1 MVAKSADLG
10 WGQRHHVLHYLQ
22 TPADARH
29 DMHIAI
35 NHPVP
40 EGTTVAHV
48 RSALAYLVRRHEI
61 LRTVYDLLARP
72 WPQQV
77 VQPPA
82 VPDVHV
88 AGDRPAELIK
98 RLTEEP
104 FDITKEW
111 PIRAGVIADGD
122 AVRRLHLV
130 FNHLSLDD
138 VSLGTLTAE
147 LDVVLAARIA
157 RRPIQLPPVVH
168 QPVDLARHEAT
179 LDPAQSLDH
188 WRRIAARLPKDIY
201 AGRRTGAEGSFAAS
215 FTVPSLLAIARA
227 IASEH
232 KVWPSAVHLAAY
244 AITVATYT
252 GEPRVAFRM
261 YTSQRESSGYENV
274 LGCASYPT
282 LVVIDTAGTFAE
294 VLKAAA
300 ARVEEAM
307 AYAHVPYDLV
317 IELVAQAGEP
327 RVESE
332 LNFLNY
338 APRSCRARRDRF
350 VWNAEP
356 VSWAKSGADTYFR
369 VYEWCDGT
377 TLALQ
382 AMADVMGRDDVERFL
397 RGYAELLRTGEAP
410 TFSDRPTTSVVAEV
424 ARPVPP

>member
-1 MVAKSADLG
+1 M
-10 WGQRHHVLHYLQ
+10 
-22 TPADARH
+22 
-29 DMHIAI
+29 
-35 NHPVP
+35 
-40 EGTTVAHV
+40 
-48 RSALAYLVRRHEI
+48 
-61 LRTVYDLLARP
+61 
-72 WPQQV
+72 
-77 VQPPA
+77 
-82 VPDVHV
+82 

-122 AVRRLHLV
+122 AVRRMRMV

-201 AGRRTGAEGSFAAS
+201 AGRRTGAGSPSSPPPSRCRRYWPRPGRSPAS
-215 FTVPSLLAIARA
+215 TRSGRRRCTSPRTRSLSPPTRA
-227 IASEH
+227 SRGSRSGCTPASGN
-232 KVWPSAVHLAAY
+232 P
-244 AITVATYT
+244 
-252 GEPRVAFRM
+252 
-261 YTSQRESSGYENV
+261 SGYENV

-282 LVVIDTAGTFAE
+282 LVVIDTAGTFVE

-369 VYEWCDGT
+369 IYELVRRHDAGVAGHGRRDG
-377 TLALQ
+377 
-382 AMADVMGRDDVERFL
+382 
-397 RGYAELLRTGEAP
+397 P
-410 TFSDRPTTSVVAEV
+410 
-424 ARPVPP
+424 